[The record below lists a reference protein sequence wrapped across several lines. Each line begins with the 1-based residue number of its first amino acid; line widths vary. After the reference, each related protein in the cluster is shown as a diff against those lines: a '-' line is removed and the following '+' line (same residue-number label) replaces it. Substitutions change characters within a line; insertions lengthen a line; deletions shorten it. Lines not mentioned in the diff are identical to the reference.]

1 MKKQNDKS
9 TANET
14 LETDDEVLREQ
25 AMRDGT
31 KRVGKFKLRP
41 CVPGTISII
50 RSNLLEKRDEFW
62 FVAAFAFV
70 HTAPIEDVLAVDSD
84 PEEFNRAVR
93 RWQLENIADLDD
105 QNELSKLV
113 SAAWDRVNAAETKA
127 KHPSTGAPTSG
138 E

>member
-1 MKKQNDKS
+1 MKKQ
-9 TANET
+9 TQPTTTET
-14 LETDDEVLREQ
+14 DLLTDDEVLREQ

-70 HTAPIEDVLAVDSD
+70 HSAPLEDVLAVDSD
-84 PEEFNRAVR
+84 PEEFNLAVR

>member
-1 MKKQNDKS
+1 MKKQ
-9 TANET
+9 TQPTTTET
-14 LETDDEVLREQ
+14 DLLTDDEVLREQ

-127 KHPSTGAPTSG
+127 KHPSAGSPTSG

>member
-1 MKKQNDKS
+1 MKKTK
-9 TANET
+9 ET
-14 LETDDEVLREQ
+14 QDLETDDEALRE
-25 AMRDGT
+25 AGMREGT
-31 KRVGKFKLRP
+31 RTSGKFKLRP

-70 HTAPIEDVLAVDSD
+70 HSAPLEDVLAVDSD
-84 PEEFNRAVR
+84 PEEFNLAVR

>member
-1 MKKQNDKS
+1 MKKNNDKS

-62 FVAAFAFV
+62 FVAAFAFT
-70 HTAPIEDVLAVDSD
+70 HSAPLEDVLAVDSD
-84 PEEFNRAVR
+84 PEEFNKAVR

-105 QNELSKLV
+105 QNDLSKLV

>member
-1 MKKQNDKS
+1 MKTKNDKS
-9 TANET
+9 TE
-14 LETDDEVLREQ
+14 LETDDEALRES

-31 KRVGKFKLRP
+31 KRKGKWKLRP

-70 HTAPIEDVLAVDSD
+70 HSAPLEDVLAVDSD

-93 RWQLENIADLDD
+93 RWQLDNITDLDD
-105 QNELSKLV
+105 QNDLSKLV
-113 SAAWDRVNAAETKA
+113 SAAWDRVNASETKA
-127 KHPSTGAPTSG
+127 KHPSTGGTDSG